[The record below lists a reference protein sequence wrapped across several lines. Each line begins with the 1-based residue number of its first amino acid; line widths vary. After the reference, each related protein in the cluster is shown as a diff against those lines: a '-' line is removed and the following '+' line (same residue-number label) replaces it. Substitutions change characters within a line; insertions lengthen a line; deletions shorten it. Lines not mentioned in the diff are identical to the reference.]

1 MVEFMRTGALN
12 TCGRETQT
20 RTHPANMNVN
30 IIINMR
36 CKVKLIKNKIIPIK
50 SGYNVLR
57 SINSVS
63 TDQRTN
69 TFICIIEI

>member
-1 MVEFMRTGALN
+1 
-12 TCGRETQT
+12 
-20 RTHPANMNVN
+20 MNVN

-36 CKVKLIKNKIIPIK
+36 CKVKLNENKIIPIK

-63 TDQRTN
+63 TQTN
-69 TFICIIEI
+69 ELIRVFAS